1 MLLLVSVSFLR
12 QKLQGKLLSTAGTHP
27 HFTQRVSDH
36 VFVANSLSI
45 YFPTNLIHLDSE
57 VFFIFS
63 PADITMSEIKSS
75 FPSSSLCYIQV
86 NYQIYY
92 RKCAALIQ
100 TPSQAIQQSPECF
113 AELGALASQGWKAK
127 LTNHENV
134 SPVPSRH
141 LQMCGL
147 ERKTKILWG
156 KGEEGWGWRAVL
168 RE

>member
-1 MLLLVSVSFLR
+1 MQQLPYCIKDFHFLMTMLWCPQEILRYGDAKPLLLLILVSFLR
-12 QKLQGKLLSTAGTHP
+12 QKLQGKLLSTAGTYP

-36 VFVANSLSI
+36 GFVANSLSI

-100 TPSQAIQQSPECF
+100 TPSQATQQSPEHF
-113 AELGALASQGWKAK
+113 AESGALTS
-127 LTNHENV
+127 
-134 SPVPSRH
+134 
-141 LQMCGL
+141 
-147 ERKTKILWG
+147 
-156 KGEEGWGWRAVL
+156 
-168 RE
+168 